1 MNLTHREGR
10 QFVSDALVR
19 SPRLFV
25 WISVLLALILLAGFA
40 LLASLILSLEILE
53 FSIKIPW
60 AALVSSYTWLV
71 VAGSGLCIIN
81 ALGAVFGLPRYEMMA
96 KRIVFLSLTSIIFGM
111 TFILMHL
118 GRPERIMIYNLI
130 SPNFRSAISW
140 MGALYNVYLGIVVF
154 ELWLLLRNDFAHRA
168 QNYQGLTGT
177 IFSLIALKKL
187 NGSRLGNILAD
198 HRLPRLVGTL
208 AFGTGIAALTM
219 LGSVFAHAESRTLWY
234 GPYYPI
240 YFLLSAL
247 FLGYALLL
255 TVTII
260 SYHFNGEEMTAQL
273 KNLIF
278 EMAQILAFLLA
289 LGLCF
294 AAFRLAT
301 GIIDPMRQGPLM
313 LVLNGAFAFYFWVF
327 EIGLMSV
334 IPIVI
339 LLGAAI
345 KQSLKGVL
353 TGSLMVLIGSF
364 VMRYIFMVA
373 GQVYPNI
380 SEGLPSYLP
389 TLMEMMVIGG
399 ILGMFLLVYTL
410 GEKFLPIKE
419 NISRPEH

>member
-1 MNLTHREGR
+1 MNLSIREGR
-10 QFVSDALVR
+10 QLVSDALVR

-25 WISVLLALILLAGFA
+25 WISVLLALVVLAGFA
-40 LLASLILSLEILE
+40 LLASLVLSMEILE

-81 ALGAVFGLPRYEMMA
+81 ALGAVFGIPRYEMMA
-96 KRIVFLSLTSIIFGM
+96 KRIVFLSLTSILFGL

-140 MGALYNVYLGIVVF
+140 MGALYNVYLAVVVF
-154 ELWLLLRNDFAHRA
+154 ELWLLLRNDLAHRA
-168 QNYQGLTGT
+168 QNSQGLTRT
-177 IFSLIALKKL
+177 VFSLIALEKL

-208 AFGTGIAALTM
+208 AFGTGVAALTM
-219 LGSVFAHAESRTLWY
+219 LGSVFAHAESRALWY

-260 SYHFNGEEMTAQL
+260 SYHFNGKKMAPQL
-273 KNLIF
+273 KDLIF
-278 EMAQILAFLLA
+278 EMAQMLAFLLA

-301 GIIDPMRQGPLM
+301 GLIDPMRQGPVRL
-313 LVLNGAFAFYFWVF
+313 LLNGSFAPYFWIF
-327 EIGLMSV
+327 EIGLMGV
-334 IPIVI
+334 IPIVV
-339 LLGAAI
+339 LLGAAF
-345 KQSLKGVL
+345 KQNLKGVL

-380 SEGLPSYLP
+380 REGLPSYLP

-410 GEKFLPIKE
+410 GEKFLSIKE
-419 NISRPEH
+419 NIPPHEH